1 MQKYI
6 LSTIMEKSAVFEKT
20 AVFEKCLKSCF
31 RKYASI
37 IYNINYYY
45 IIQLYKYG
53 PKYINADREM
63 DALFATQNFVKTE
76 FVDKDFRTSNEVF
89 AHIFKIPVNEEEMYI
104 DDVYRYVNDCN
115 DIFSTIID
123 DLCII
128 YNNCYKNDDV
138 SRILTNVFI
147 RNINYTNG
155 LLMEKIVIPYYG
167 SLRDKQ
173 KNDIHRICD
182 IAMTK
187 YIDIIFNDVIMNI
200 IDSIYSMNVI
210 TIETLKK
217 YLIGKSKKIKKIE
230 KAKTIT
236 VDSDIIDLIIDNIR
250 QIVQI
255 LYKDYN
261 MLFDFVKDT
270 LKALRII
277 IKENCFGCITM
288 DYRKFKEYFIVRT

>member
-1 MQKYI
+1 
-6 LSTIMEKSAVFEKT
+6 
-20 AVFEKCLKSCF
+20 
-31 RKYASI
+31 
-37 IYNINYYY
+37 
-45 IIQLYKYG
+45 
-53 PKYINADREM
+53 M
-63 DALFATQNFVKTE
+63 DALFETQNFVKTE

-217 YLIGKSKKIKKIE
+217 YLIGKRKKIE

-236 VDSDIIDLIIDNIR
+236 VDNDIIDLIIDNIR

-255 LYKDYN
+255 PYKDYN

-277 IKENCFGCITM
+277 IKDNASYYYHGSCITM